1 MNAAFVVDYV
11 QQFDCPLL
19 NKIFQ
24 ENIYLLYLLL
34 IIMIPMWKLDF
45 LPAQIKITLGVWLKY
60 YYYYCC
66 CCITSILEKSN
77 LAVSMIF

>member
-24 ENIYLLYLLL
+24 ENIYLLYLL

-45 LPAQIKITLGVWLKY
+45 LRDQIKITLG
-60 YYYYCC
+60 
-66 CCITSILEKSN
+66 I
-77 LAVSMIF
+77 